1 MAGQRMLHSGYREK
15 FRQAQWLRR
24 LTLVCV
30 LVRGS
35 HDRVCR
41 KGLDPRSQ
49 RSVEPVRHSQQD
61 QSIE

>member
-1 MAGQRMLHSGYREK
+1 MAGQRMLLSGYREK

-30 LVRGS
+30 LVHGS
-35 HDRVCR
+35 HGRIDR
-41 KGLDPRSQ
+41 KGLDPRLQ